1 MAIWLKTAPGGRV
14 IVGMATCGCAALPGG
29 AAAMASGVSEE
40 ELTGVSAIDDRVTDF
55 IDVRA
60 TAPGRW
66 YSAPRFKATED
77 DDDDEEEDEG
87 QGRAGCGPVQRPL
100 APDGS
105 RAAVRANVLCIS
117 RLLNRN
123 RKTEPSVS
131 HESIS
136 RQTVNNHLQ
145 NAAYRPFQKK
155 TSLHSNSTN
164 SISKYLF
171 RTKGLKSIKNS

>member
-117 RLLNRN
+117 RLGADVQCAHRVYQLNCQ
-123 RKTEPSVS
+123 KTCLETF
-131 HESIS
+131 H
-136 RQTVNNHLQ
+136 
-145 NAAYRPFQKK
+145 QKK
-155 TSLHSNSTN
+155 QFKNRIVCRRPLHGAAT
-164 SISKYLF
+164 
-171 RTKGLKSIKNS
+171 RTCQMDGQ